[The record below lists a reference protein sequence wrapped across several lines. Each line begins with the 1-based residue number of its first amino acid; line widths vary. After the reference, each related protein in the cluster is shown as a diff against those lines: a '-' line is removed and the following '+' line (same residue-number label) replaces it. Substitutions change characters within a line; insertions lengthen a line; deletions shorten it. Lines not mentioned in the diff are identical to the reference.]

1 MFERARNIYA
11 CACACAHAQGD
22 THAGGDLAGEEGGV
36 VAVVAVGGRGE
47 VAGSGRGQD
56 ERVGRMGADLMLS
69 HLY

>member
-1 MFERARNIYA
+1 M
-11 CACACAHAQGD
+11 
-22 THAGGDLAGEEGGV
+22 